1 MEIGNE
7 IKQTLDLPDV
17 SQIGIVVKD
26 LDKTI
31 DYYEKVLGLGPFVRP
46 EITFIEKFYDD
57 TAADFEMEMAFCS
70 LGPLEMELIQ
80 PVTPP
85 TVYHDFL
92 EKRGEGLHH
101 LGFDVKDMEERLR
114 RYRKMGI
121 KVMQMGRTKVG
132 GFAYLDTEGIGG
144 VLIELIQRAGRR
156 V

>member
-17 SQIGIVVKD
+17 SQIGLVVKN

-101 LGFDVKDMEERLR
+101 LALEVSNIQNAIETLKEKGVTLVDEKPRIGVENSQIAFLHPK
-114 RYRKMGI
+114 G
-121 KVMQMGRTKVG
+121 TKV
-132 GFAYLDTEGIGG
+132 LLEI
-144 VLIELIQRAGRR
+144 VEPRE
-156 V
+156 